1 MAGATFS
8 HVAWV
13 APVRQLS
20 WRVLKMMIYIC
31 YTTSMTDVKIAY
43 AKAHLAELLARVAR
57 GERIVISR
65 YNTPM
70 AELVPPPTAE
80 KAQRRFGTGKGKAML
95 IAPRALDAMTD
106 EEADAFLE
114 GR

>member
-1 MAGATFS
+1 MGCAGAPS
-8 HVAWV
+8 KLAC
-13 APVRQLS
+13 S
-20 WRVLKMMIYIC
+20 EMMIYIC
-31 YTTSMTDVKIAY
+31 YYMADVKIAY

-95 IAPRALDAMTD
+95 IDPRALDAMTD